1 MIEERYRIDRQWI
14 ERELT
19 IGDKSFVSR
28 ILDISRL
35 DDDAPAWSKWW
46 RSYLRG
52 AQAKF
57 NSDEIGNMSIVDLFC
72 GCGGLALGTQEAARA
87 VGLRP
92 RVRLAVDVDEKALA
106 VYAANFATTRTL
118 RADVSSLVNFQVSR
132 WGDEA
137 RFAYPPELLHP
148 ELSAVKGSVDLV
160 IAGPPCE
167 GHSNLNNRTRRADP
181 RNLLYIDAVAV
192 GVAIG
197 ATAIVLENVPDIVN
211 DRSRVLETAVGLLK
225 GCDYETTQGVLAADL
240 LGLAQTRKRFFL
252 AASRAGVIPFE
263 AIVRAMAKEPASTVR
278 WAIEDLLDTEKDS
291 ILDVPA
297 ELSPENC
304 RRIDYLFDNDIYD
317 LPDHMRP
324 ACHRNGHTYPS
335 VYGRLRWD
343 EPAGTITTGFFSP
356 GRGRFVHPVCRR
368 TLTAHEA
375 ARLQGFPD
383 WFVWCPSDHKA
394 PSRTQ
399 LAKLI
404 GDAVPP
410 LLGYTA
416 VVSVLPSLLR

>member
-1 MIEERYRIDRQWI
+1 MIEERYRADREWI
-14 ERELT
+14 EREL
-19 IGDKSFVSR
+19 IVGDRSFVSR
-28 ILDISRL
+28 MSDISRL
-35 DDDAPAWSKWW
+35 DDEAPAWSMWW

-52 AQAKF
+52 ARVKF
-57 NSDEIGNMSIVDLFC
+57 DGHAIGNVSILDLFC
-72 GCGGLALGTQEAARA
+72 GCGGLTLGAQEAVRT

-92 RVRLAVDVDEKALA
+92 WVRLAVDVDEEALA
-106 VYAANFATTRTL
+106 VYVANFAPNRTL
-118 RADVSSLVNFQVSR
+118 RADVSSLVDFQVSG
-132 WGDEA
+132 WGEEA

-148 ELSAVKGSVDLV
+148 KLRAAKGSVDLV
-160 IAGPPCE
+160 VAGPPCE

-181 RNLLYIDAVAV
+181 RNLLYLDAIAV

-211 DRSRVLETAVGLLK
+211 DRSRLVETAVGLLK

-252 AASRAGVIPFE
+252 AASRAGVVPLEEI
-263 AIVRAMAKEPASTVR
+263 ARAMAKEPASTVR

-297 ELSPENC
+297 ALSPENR
-304 RRIDYLFDNDIYD
+304 RRIDYLFDNDLYD

-343 EPAGTITTGFFSP
+343 EPAGTITTGFVSP
-356 GRGRFVHPVCRR
+356 GRGRFVHPERRR

-383 WFVWCPSDHKA
+383 WFVWCPSDRKA

-399 LAKLI
+399 LAKWI

-416 VVSVLPSLLR
+416 VVSVLPSFLR